1 MFAASLVYNIT
12 IMHASRYTMSSA
24 QCMLQVTA
32 DELLSNLRA
41 QSRGVMAPTS
51 QYKGVCQHQKGK
63 WEARITLP
71 HGKQYVSHAGTC
83 LPPAFI
89 PISTMLRCIV

>member
-1 MFAASLVYNIT
+1 
-12 IMHASRYTMSSA
+12 MSSA
-24 QCMLQVTA
+24 QCVLQVTA

-71 HGKQYVSHAGTC
+71 HGKRYDHKAWTC
-83 LPPAFI
+83 RA
-89 PISTMLRCIV
+89 PII